1 MAEPKCHQEGNFT
14 RKSEVLSNFYDFA
27 NDDKPRKYVPTKV
40 LFSLFLHSKL
50 PVAVSIKSTL
60 SISHAIT
67 AVKASSE
74 QVSEEG
80 EIAQTD
86 NIGNSTKQRNV

>member
-1 MAEPKCHQEGNFT
+1 MTLRMTTNPGNMF
-14 RKSEVLSNFYDFA
+14 LA
-27 NDDKPRKYVPTKV
+27 TKV

-86 NIGNSTKQRNV
+86 NRKFNQAAECLKTF